1 MRQSINI
8 YFRMTGYQFI
18 REQQF
23 YGKLIRFFFNL
34 AISNKRIS
42 IESMSAGVWM
52 KQRMA
57 ELMST
62 DKRSKKWTCMIIY
75 PYRFDAEQ
83 IAEIS
88 QILPNSSYK
97 I

>member
-1 MRQSINI
+1 
-8 YFRMTGYQFI
+8 MTGYQLVG
-18 REQQF
+18 EQQF

-57 ELMST
+57 ELVRT
-62 DKRSKKWTCMIIY
+62 NKRSKKWLCVIIY
-75 PYRFDAEQ
+75 PYSFDAEQ

-88 QILPNSSYK
+88 QIFTQFF

>member
-1 MRQSINI
+1 
-8 YFRMTGYQFI
+8 MTGYQLVG
-18 REQQF
+18 EQQF

-42 IESMSAGVWM
+42 IESMSAGMRM

-57 ELMST
+57 ELVRAN
-62 DKRSKKWTCMIIY
+62 KRSKKWIRMIIY

-88 QILPNSSYK
+88 QIFTQFF